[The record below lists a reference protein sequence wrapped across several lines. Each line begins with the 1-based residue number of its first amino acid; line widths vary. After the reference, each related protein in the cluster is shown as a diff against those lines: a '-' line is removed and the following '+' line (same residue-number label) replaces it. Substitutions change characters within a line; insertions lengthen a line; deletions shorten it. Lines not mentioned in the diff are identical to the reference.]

1 MSKKRKEINNTQEMG
16 KSMDEWLSILKEGP
30 AKDLALRSK
39 QFIED
44 ELMRR
49 EIRTRAFNIWLA
61 HQHGDK
67 DMHID
72 GDFDYKIFHEA
83 SARYAGKDL
92 AKEIMK
98 EFNKIKKYYG
108 KRNKS

>member
-1 MSKKRKEINNTQEMG
+1 MGKKRKEINNTQEMG

-30 AKDLALRSK
+30 AKDLALRAK

-44 ELMRR
+44 ELMRK
-49 EIRTRAFNIWLA
+49 ELRTRAFNMWLA

-67 DMHID
+67 DLHID
-72 GDFDYKIFHEA
+72 GDFDYKIFHET